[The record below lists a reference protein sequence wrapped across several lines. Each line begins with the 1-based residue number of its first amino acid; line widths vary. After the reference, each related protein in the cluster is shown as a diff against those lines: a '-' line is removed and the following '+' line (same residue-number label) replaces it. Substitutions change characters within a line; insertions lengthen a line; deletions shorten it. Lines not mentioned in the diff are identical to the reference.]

1 MLGCPHPRH
10 ELVEQRGGPE
20 VDEPGEHVG
29 EIGLRIGAVQFAS
42 LDERSDAGPV
52 LRSLIMT
59 GEERVLAIEHNRT
72 DAAFDDVSIELDAT
86 VVEEKSQPLPMVQG
100 IAACSQGKS

>member
-1 MLGCPHPRH
+1 
-10 ELVEQRGGPE
+10 
-20 VDEPGEHVG
+20 
-29 EIGLRIGAVQFAS
+29 
-42 LDERSDAGPV
+42 
-52 LRSLIMT
+52 MT

>member
-59 GEERVLAIEHNRT
+59 GEERARCCGGR
-72 DAAFDDVSIELDAT
+72 
-86 VVEEKSQPLPMVQG
+86 VVVHDRDQRLQRISVIPPRRLG
-100 IAACSQGKS
+100 